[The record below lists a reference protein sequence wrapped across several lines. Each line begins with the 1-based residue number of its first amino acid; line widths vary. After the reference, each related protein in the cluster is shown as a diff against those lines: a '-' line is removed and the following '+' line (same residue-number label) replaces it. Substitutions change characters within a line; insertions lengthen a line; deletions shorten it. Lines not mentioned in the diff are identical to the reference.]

1 MGRKSRCVF
10 QFFFLVGLSVLIFL
24 HQGGSRTNLHILFTL
39 YSTTPS
45 SSIRIAIR
53 SLLQSSLGTSVLF
66 QHDPEELG
74 LWLDSLP
81 CHIQDS
87 PVDDFKDDAG
97 SGLIGFLDECAQRCF
112 KTPYKYIEDL
122 QQLRGK
128 PPTFSENQDVDMV
141 TSTGTTV
148 EVDESSLLLTHPET
162 YPSPLLV
169 TLLSQLPHKVNRLQD
184 QTQDD
189 LIKEILPIVS
199 FIQQLIWK
207 LTSKVERLGI
217 LWACFGMVEDC
228 FRNGELSSEVKRIGD
243 GLKTLQNPPVL
254 QENELFDHS
263 PLDGISLWTAA
274 NIKLKYPYVKEKYV
288 SSRWIFSPRITDRQE

>member
-1 MGRKSRCVF
+1 MC
-10 QFFFLVGLSVLIFL
+10 
-24 HQGGSRTNLHILFTL
+24 T
-39 YSTTPS
+39 
-45 SSIRIAIR
+45 AM
-53 SLLQSSLGTSVLF
+53 
-66 QHDPEELG
+66 
-74 LWLDSLP
+74 
-81 CHIQDS
+81 
-87 PVDDFKDDAG
+87 
-97 SGLIGFLDECAQRCF
+97 F

-122 QQLRGK
+122 QQLQGK

-217 LWACFGMVEDC
+217 LWACFGMVED
-228 FRNGELSSEVKRIGD
+228 
-243 GLKTLQNPPVL
+243 
-254 QENELFDHS
+254 
-263 PLDGISLWTAA
+263 
-274 NIKLKYPYVKEKYV
+274 
-288 SSRWIFSPRITDRQE
+288 